1 MAGRPTFGRSRSVV
15 VSHVVWCVLQ
25 LVRCIG
31 VPRVVLKV
39 FNGLGALDLLRSAIR
54 CAVQLHTRVR
64 AAWWDTTPWCD
75 TIPRRGAIPPRT
87 QHWGGWLQPGVAYH
101 DRAPARIRIGAS
113 VRRWDGP
120 SGSGPHDFAA
130 FVDVCGRGAEAAD
143 DHLCARQALV
153 LLGRTVHAVRCMLH
167 IARSGTWQVASCK
180 SLSGCSGHTPFTPR

>member
-1 MAGRPTFGRSRSVV
+1 MLAGRPTFGRSRSVV

-75 TIPRRGAIPPRT
+75 TIPRRGAIR
-87 QHWGGWLQPGVAYH
+87 YH
-101 DRAPARIRIGAS
+101 AVVRYRPERSTGEAGYSQVLRIMIG
-113 VRRWDGP
+113 RRLELGL
-120 SGSGPHDFAA
+120 GRQL
-130 FVDVCGRGAEAAD
+130 DVGTGRRG
-143 DHLCARQALV
+143 
-153 LLGRTVHAVRCMLH
+153 LGRTTLP
-167 IARSGTWQVASCK
+167 
-180 SLSGCSGHTPFTPR
+180 LS